1 MKDQSPELS
10 FDTIKLKKAALVL
23 RALNHPLRQKILKTV
38 HQKQSI
44 NVTDLYKTLKLEQ
57 SVASQHL
64 GILRK
69 AGFVMPS
76 REGRVIHYSVN
87 YERIEELN
95 ALVNEILLDGRKV
108 D

>member
-1 MKDQSPELS
+1 M
-10 FDTIKLKKAALVL
+10 

-44 NVTDLYKTLKLEQ
+44 NVTELYKTLKLEQ

-69 AGFVMPS
+69 AGFVMPN
-76 REGRVIHYSVN
+76 RDGRVIHYSVN
-87 YERIEELN
+87 YERIDDLN
-95 ALVNEILLDGRKV
+95 TLVNDFLLDGKKNGS
-108 D
+108 

>member
-1 MKDQSPELS
+1 M
-10 FDTIKLKKAALVL
+10 L

-69 AGFVMPS
+69 AGFVMPN

-87 YERIEELN
+87 YERIDELN

>member
-1 MKDQSPELS
+1 M
-10 FDTIKLKKAALVL
+10 VL

-69 AGFVMPS
+69 AGFVMPN
-76 REGRVIHYSVN
+76 REGRVIHYTVN
-87 YERIEELN
+87 YERIDELN
-95 ALVNEILLDGRKV
+95 SLVNEILLDGRKT